1 MNIITKMK
9 QSHYFSA
16 SEQSII
22 DYLLKNPEEIRPLT
36 TKQLA
41 DRCYSSS
48 STVVRLCRKLDCK
61 GYNDFKILF
70 LSEIEKTNKA
80 ITTIDANYPFQKNA
94 SLPEVCNSLKN
105 LYADAI
111 FETTS
116 LIDYESYKKAA
127 SILYKA
133 KYIDIY
139 GAATNQSLAYDF
151 KMNMLR
157 INHKVNIPM
166 SHQELVVNAAYST
179 PEHASIVISYTG
191 ETPETLEYCKLL
203 KATGS
208 PMICITSLD
217 NNSISDYC
225 DISLKIVSK
234 EKMFSKIGMFSSK
247 ISIMLILDILYSNIF
262 LIDYDENIKLTQE
275 KRKITTPF
283 RASAPF
289 LEES

>member
-9 QSHYFSA
+9 QSHYFSS
-16 SEQSII
+16 SEQAII
-22 DYLLKNPEEIRPLT
+22 NYLLENPEEIRPLT

-70 LSEIEKTNKA
+70 LSEIEKTNKD
-80 ITTIDANYPFQKNA
+80 ITTIDPNYPFQKNA
-94 SLPEVCNSLKN
+94 ALQEICDNLKN
-105 LYADAI
+105 LYADTI
-111 FETTS
+111 LETAS
-116 LIDYESYKKAA
+116 LVDHSNYTKAV
-127 SILYKA
+127 SLLYNA
-133 KYIDIY
+133 KCIDIY

-157 INHKVNIPM
+157 INHKVNVPM
-166 SHQELVVNAAYST
+166 SHQELVINAAYSNPDHT
-179 PEHASIVISYTG
+179 SIIISYTG
-191 ETPETLEYCKLL
+191 ETSETLEYCKLL
-203 KATGS
+203 KNTGS
-208 PMICITSLD
+208 PMICITSID
-217 NNSISDYC
+217 NNSISDFC

-247 ISIMLILDILYSNIF
+247 ISIMLILDILYSSIF
-262 LIDYDENIKLTQE
+262 SIDYDKNVKLTLE

-289 LEES
+289 LSES